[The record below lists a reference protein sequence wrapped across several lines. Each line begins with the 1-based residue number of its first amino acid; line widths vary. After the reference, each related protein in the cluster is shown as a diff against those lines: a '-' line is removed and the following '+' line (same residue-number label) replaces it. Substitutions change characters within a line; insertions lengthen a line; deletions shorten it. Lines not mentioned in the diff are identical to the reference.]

1 MSPGSK
7 GLKLRSHASHKVRE
21 NGKKRSGSVTARI
34 NPAISNLVH
43 GGFGHCTISH
53 TIGTP
58 IAITSPAT
66 RLKTYAPIQ
75 KSESS
80 PRCSASPQTGHW
92 SFILN
97 QFARIPGPPHRG
109 QWSHSARKNFLATD
123 DLGGRTKGGAEG
135 CGAGAICITLAG
147 AHPSPSRGAGGRR
160 GCERRPRPRQQAPTR
175 SRSRPTAPASYRR
188 CDSDC

>member
-7 GLKLRSHASHKVRE
+7 GRKLRSHASHKVRE
-21 NGKKRSGSVTARI
+21 NGKKRSGSITART
-34 NPAISNLVH
+34 NPAISSLVH

-53 TIGTP
+53 MIGTP

-80 PRCSASPQTGHW
+80 PRCSASPQTGQR

-97 QFARIPGPPHRG
+97 QLARTPGPPHRG
-109 QWSHSARKNFLATD
+109 QRSQSARKNFLATE
-123 DLGGRTKGGAEG
+123 DLGGRTKWGAEG
-135 CGAGAICITLAG
+135 RGAGAMRITVAG
-147 AHPSPSRGAGGRR
+147 GHPSPARGAGGR
-160 GCERRPRPRQQAPTR
+160 GECERRSGPGRPSLTR
-175 SRSRPTAPASYRR
+175 SR
-188 CDSDC
+188 